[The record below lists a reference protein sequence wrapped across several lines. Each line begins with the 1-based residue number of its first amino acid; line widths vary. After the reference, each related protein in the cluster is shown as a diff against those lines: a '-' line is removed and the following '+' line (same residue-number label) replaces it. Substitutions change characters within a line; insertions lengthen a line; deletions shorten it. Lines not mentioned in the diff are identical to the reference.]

1 MHRCPSRYDSL
12 LLALVLA
19 IYDSNLRPMNPERN
33 PAAHR
38 AGFIPL
44 HTRLTDETK
53 GLIRDETLAQ
63 CKAGLR
69 IINCVRGGIVDEQAW
84 LRGLQ
89 PGKVAGA
96 ALDVFEQEPV
106 GDHPLFKHPR
116 VIAMPHLGASTEEAQ
131 EKMARQIALQIA
143 DMI

>member
-19 IYDSNLRPMNPERN
+19 IFDSNLRSMNPETN
-33 PAAHR
+33 PGAYR
-38 AGFIPL
+38 ADFITL
-44 HTRLTDETK
+44 HTPLTDETK

-63 CKAGLR
+63 CKAGIG
-69 IINCVRGGIVDEQAW
+69 IINCVRGGIVDEQAL

-89 PGKVAGA
+89 SGKVAGA
-96 ALDVFEQEPV
+96 ALDVFEQEPP

-116 VIAMPHLGASTEEAQ
+116 AIATPHLGAS
-131 EKMARQIALQIA
+131 M
-143 DMI
+143 DN